1 MCMGVMVVLEG
12 YRDGGI
18 VEGVGV
24 SVLYAFT
31 ARIYFYLNQI
41 SYSNILPQ
49 AFPVTILLRVL
60 RISVVQYHHVNHQC
74 QQCNYIMLHRL
85 LGQEYLYIYLLALLS
100 RLP

>member
-1 MCMGVMVVLEG
+1 MCIGVMVVLEG

-24 SVLYAFT
+24 NVLYAFT

-74 QQCNYIMLHRL
+74 L
-85 LGQEYLYIYLLALLS
+85 LYTHIKPYKL
-100 RLP
+100 